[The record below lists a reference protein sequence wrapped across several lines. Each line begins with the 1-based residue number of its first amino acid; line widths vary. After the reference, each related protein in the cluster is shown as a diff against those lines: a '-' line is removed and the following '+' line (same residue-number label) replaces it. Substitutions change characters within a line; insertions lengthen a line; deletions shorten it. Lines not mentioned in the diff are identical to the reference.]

1 MHRQHKTAADV
12 PFTLVCSEC
21 DAGMEIDSH
30 EQAVAEGWTDID
42 YRPDL
47 PMANY
52 VGLCPTCR
60 ETFDH
65 WPTTEADGED

>member
-1 MHRQHKTAADV
+1 MANKTIKDV
-12 PFTLVCSEC
+12 PFTLTCSEC
-21 DAGMEIDSH
+21 DAGMEIESH
-30 EQAVAEGWTDID
+30 EHAVAEGWTDID

-52 VGLCPTCR
+52 VGLCPVCR

-65 WPTTEADGED
+65 WPTGEDIE